1 MAEVSAS
8 PRKKYLNLKDILIYS
23 IGLFG
28 LQMVVFYIN
37 SYQLEFYSTTGRLTT
52 EAMVSVPFIIL
63 AAKIVSAIFDP
74 VVGNLIERKPD
85 KGYGKLKPFILYSVP
100 PLILFTIM
108 IFIDVPLEGPALLA
122 YIFVA
127 TTVWSMAM
135 TMGDVPSQAMS
146 AVLTPDSTERTN
158 LIGFSGTFRSI
169 GQAAPY
175 VVVPVVCLCV
185 PGGAGIEGT
194 LSITEYLWNAVA
206 IGVIGSAMLALIAF
220 FNKERVP
227 YKAEKMSAKE
237 MISALKN
244 NKYLLLVMISYFL
257 GFARQGAMA
266 IQVQAANA
274 LLGGQ
279 NLIIVLGISTA
290 AGTMISMAL
299 TPLLVK
305 KFDER
310 KVFVGMS
317 VYGFFSSL
325 LAFFVAVW
333 ADFHLAALIP
343 TLFLMGLQFGA
354 VNIMPMIMVADSVDY
369 YEHKTGKRTEGVAYA
384 VLSFSIKVTL
394 ALGAAVCL
402 AVIFS
407 DMVGYSATTTDFT
420 FETKRGVYFAYTVIP
435 GITSLLAAIPI
446 LKYDL
451 VGSKKKAI
459 NEELRI
465 RRGELVTEG
474 AEQDTSATLPEAAAA
489 EDDGSD
495 KE

>member
-1 MAEVSAS
+1 
-8 PRKKYLNLKDILIYS
+8 
-23 IGLFG
+23 
-28 LQMVVFYIN
+28 
-37 SYQLEFYSTTGRLTT
+37 
-52 EAMVSVPFIIL
+52 
-63 AAKIVSAIFDP
+63 
-74 VVGNLIERKPD
+74 
-85 KGYGKLKPFILYSVP
+85 
-100 PLILFTIM
+100 
-108 IFIDVPLEGPALLA
+108 
-122 YIFVA
+122 
-127 TTVWSMAM
+127 M

-206 IGVIGSAMLALIAF
+206 IGVIGSAMLAFIAF

-227 YKAEKMSAKE
+227 YKAEKMKAKE

-299 TPLLVK
+299 TPLLIK

-310 KVFVGMS
+310 KVFVAMS
-317 VYGFFSSL
+317 VYGFLSSL

-354 VNIMPMIMVADSVDY
+354 VNIMPMVMVADSVDY

-407 DMVGYSATTTDFT
+407 DMVGYSATATDFT

-451 VGSKKKAI
+451 VGAKKKAI
-459 NEELRI
+459 NDELRA
-465 RRGELVTEG
+465 RRGE
-474 AEQDTSATLPEAAAA
+474 SADAPSVELAEAAAS
-489 EDDGSD
+489 EDGAD

>member
-1 MAEVSAS
+1 
-8 PRKKYLNLKDILIYS
+8 
-23 IGLFG
+23 
-28 LQMVVFYIN
+28 MV
-37 SYQLEFYSTTGRLTT
+37 
-52 EAMVSVPFIIL
+52 
-63 AAKIVSAIFDP
+63 
-74 VVGNLIERKPD
+74 
-85 KGYGKLKPFILYSVP
+85 
-100 PLILFTIM
+100 
-108 IFIDVPLEGPALLA
+108 
-122 YIFVA
+122 
-127 TTVWSMAM
+127 
-135 TMGDVPSQAMS
+135 
-146 AVLTPDSTERTN
+146 
-158 LIGFSGTFRSI
+158 
-169 GQAAPY
+169 
-175 VVVPVVCLCV
+175 
-185 PGGAGIEGT
+185 
-194 LSITEYLWNAVA
+194 
-206 IGVIGSAMLALIAF
+206 
-220 FNKERVP
+220 
-227 YKAEKMSAKE
+227 
-237 MISALKN
+237 SALKN

-299 TPLLVK
+299 TPLLIK

-317 VYGFFSSL
+317 VYGFLSSL

-384 VLSFSIKVTL
+384 VLSFSVKVTL

-451 VGSKKKAI
+451 VGAKKKAI
-459 NEELRI
+459 NDELRL
-465 RRGELVTEG
+465 RRGELVDT
-474 AEQDTSATLPEAAAA
+474 AESVALPEAAAA